1 MTSELEAL
9 KSRLKATWVAGDF
22 GQIAKATAAGAEA
35 FIERL
40 NLEPGTRVLDVA
52 CGTGNL
58 ALPAARRGAVV
69 TGIDI
74 APNLISQARE
84 NAEREGL
91 QVQFEE
97 GDAEALPYDDASFD
111 VVVTMFG
118 AMFAPRPEL
127 VAAELKRVCRPG
139 GYVAM
144 ANWTPTGFVGR
155 MFKTVAGHFPPPAG
169 MPPPVLWGDATTVRE
184 RLHDGF
190 AKVETNERTLT
201 FKFPFPPADVVEH
214 FRNYFGPVQKAFGAL
229 DENGQA
235 ALRSDLEK
243 LWTENNHATD
253 GTTSGDGQ
261 YLEVIATRKQ

>member
-1 MTSELEAL
+1 
-9 KSRLKATWVAGDF
+9 
-22 GQIAKATAAGAEA
+22 
-35 FIERL
+35 
-40 NLEPGTRVLDVA
+40 
-52 CGTGNL
+52 
-58 ALPAARRGAVV
+58 
-69 TGIDI
+69 
-74 APNLISQARE
+74 
-84 NAEREGL
+84 
-91 QVQFEE
+91 
-97 GDAEALPYDDASFD
+97 

-127 VAAELKRVCRPG
+127 VAAELKRVCRSG

-253 GTTSGDGQ
+253 GTTSGDSQ
-261 YLEVIATRKQ
+261 YLEVIATRS